1 MTTKTKHTAI
11 IPGEGT
17 DQQQRFMEVLN
28 PETISLIDL
37 GTTEWMK
44 FARKFS
50 AQVNFFDLENKP
62 DGNWEDFFVADS
74 DIKSLL
80 ENAEASQS
88 LNPHLALFVCFL
100 KLLDFS
106 KKHFNQ
112 LTQRHL
118 DFYYREILRIDKLAP
133 VSDQVHVIF
142 ELAKN
147 ISQEK
152 IDAETALD
160 AGKDTAG
167 KKLVYK
173 TTEELVANKTTV
185 AQLKNIYHHSDAQLK
200 GIKACEVANSSDG
213 QGAPA
218 PSGDLKWYPFGYLK
232 SAYTAETPELPD
244 ARLGFT
250 VASPVLLLKEGI
262 RTINLKISFKNNLAA
277 AVAQQAEKCLNIWLS
292 GEKKWLG
299 PFKTDA
305 SVQGKDL
312 NFVIALDESVEP
324 IIGYNPTVLGERLS
338 GSDPVMRF
346 VIDLK
351 APEGYPF
358 YTTLSAEKIKSIDI
372 NVSVSGIKSLE
383 LENDLGLLNAKKPFM
398 PFGPTPLKGSR
409 FIIKNQE
416 ALGKQWDSLNLTIN
430 WMNTPDSLK
439 SQYFAYRTESRG
451 DATVFDYRDAIKFK
465 KQGNRKFDD
474 AADNLIVSS
483 DAYFKAAVSVLSRNK
498 PATVSGDLVLF
509 TKVGDNYQ
517 CQFSVPNNQYDTT
530 QGGELQLSLNQS
542 FLQEMYP
549 RIYTMALQN
558 EKTTLIPKEPYVPM
572 IESMELSYSATAKA
586 AFNQAQ
592 NELAVDAGLKLFHE
606 QPFGQPEKPSGFVSD
621 LAVSLF
627 PNYPA
632 GGELYI
638 GLKDA
643 EPLQQVSLLFQI
655 FEGSEN
661 PESTGFAPGEKME
674 WSILSGDNWQVLNSN
689 YLIANRTDNFL
700 KSGIVKFSIPESATK
715 NNCSLPDGLHWIR
728 VRMNK
733 PYDTVCKIIDIKA
746 QAVLAEF
753 ENNGNELSHL
763 GSGIP
768 AGTIAKLVN
777 RVQEVKSVSQPFNSF
792 GGLSEESDAAF
803 YLRVSERLRHKNR
816 AITLWDYERL
826 ILQQFPEIHKA
837 RCLNHTSA
845 TSFLAPGNVTVV
857 VIPDI
862 VNRNVFDIY
871 QPRVSRA
878 TLNKVYDY
886 LAELSGLHVNLNIIN
901 PEYEEVTVSLKVR
914 FNPGFDENYYKKI
927 LEEDLTKM
935 LSPWAFGQTTDLR
948 FGTTLHQSVLL
959 SSIEKLAYVDYITD
973 LKISH
978 KGEVKKSISPSN
990 LKAILVSAKAHNIE
1004 VLSNDLC

>member
-1 MTTKTKHTAI
+1 MTTKTKYMAI

-17 DQQQRFMEVLN
+17 DQQQRFLEVLN
-28 PETISLIDL
+28 PTVISLMDF
-37 GTTEWMK
+37 GTTDWMT
-44 FARKFS
+44 FARKFA

-74 DIKSLL
+74 EVKSLL
-80 ENAEASQS
+80 ENAESNQS

-118 DFYYREILRIDKLAP
+118 DFYYREILKIDKRTP

-147 ISQEK
+147 TVQEK
-152 IDAETALD
+152 IDSATALD
-160 AGKDTAG
+160 AGKDALG

-173 TTEELVANKTTV
+173 TTEELIANKTTV
-185 AQLKNIYHHSDAQLK
+185 AQIKNLYHHAEPNLK
-200 GIKACEVANSSDG
+200 GIKACEVANSFDG
-213 QGAPA
+213 LGAPA

-232 SAYTAETPELPD
+232 NTYTAEMPELPD
-244 ARLGFT
+244 ARLGFA
-250 VASPVLLLKEGI
+250 VASPVLLLNEGI
-262 RTINLKISFKNNLAA
+262 RTISLRITFKNNLAA
-277 AVAQQAEKCLNIWLS
+277 AVAQQAEKCLNVWLS

-299 PFKTDA
+299 PFKADV
-305 SVQGKDL
+305 SPQGKDL
-312 NFVIALDESVEP
+312 NFVIALDESVDP
-324 IIGYNPTVLGERLS
+324 VINYNPAVLGERFS
-338 GSDPVMRF
+338 GSDPVARF
-346 VIDLK
+346 IIDPK
-351 APEGYPF
+351 TPEGYPF
-358 YTTLSAEKIKSIDI
+358 YAALSAEKIKNITI

-383 LENDLGLLNAKKPFM
+383 LENDLGMLNAKKPFM

-409 FIIKNQE
+409 FTIKNQE

-465 KQGNRKFDD
+465 KQGNRKFAD
-474 AADNLIVSS
+474 AAANLIVSS
-483 DAYFKAAVSVLSRNK
+483 DAYFKASVSVLSRNK
-498 PATVSGDLVLF
+498 WSNVSSDLVLF
-509 TKVGDNYQ
+509 TKNGDNYR
-517 CQFSVPNNQYDTT
+517 CQFSVTNNQFDTT
-530 QGGELQLSLNQS
+530 QGGQLQMSLNQS

-558 EKTTLIPKEPYVPM
+558 EKTTLIPKEPYLPM

-586 AFNQAQ
+586 AFNPAQ
-592 NELAVDAGLKLFHE
+592 NDLPVEPGLKLFHE
-606 QPFGQPEKPSGFVSD
+606 QPFGQTEKQSGYIPDSNILLVP
-621 LAVSLF
+621 A
-627 PNYPA
+627 YPA

-643 EPLQQVSLLFQI
+643 QPLQQVSLLFQI

-661 PESTGFAPGEKME
+661 PESAGFAPGEKME
-674 WSILSGDNWQVLNSN
+674 WSILCNDEWQTLNSN
-689 YLIANRTDNFL
+689 YLIANNTDNFL
-700 KSGIVKFSIPESATK
+700 KSGIVKFSISENATTG
-715 NNCSLPDGLHWIR
+715 NRSLPEGLHWIR
-728 VRMNK
+728 VRMDK
-733 PYDTVCKIIDIKA
+733 PYDTVCKIIDIRA
-746 QAVLAEF
+746 QAVLAQF
-753 ENNGNELSHL
+753 ENSGNDLSHL
-763 GSGIP
+763 KTGIP

-777 RVQEVKSVSQPFNSF
+777 RVQEVKSVSQPFSSF
-792 GGLSEESDAAF
+792 GGLSEESNTAF

-826 ILQQFPEIHKA
+826 ILQQFPEIHKV

-845 TSFLAPGNVTVV
+845 TSFLAPGHVTVV

-886 LAELSGLHVNLNIIN
+886 LAALSGLHVNLNIIN
-901 PEYEEVTVSLKVR
+901 PEYEKVTVSLKVR
-914 FNPGFDENYYKKI
+914 FNPGFDENYYQKT
-927 LEEDLTKM
+927 LHDDLTKM
-935 LSPWAFGQTTDLR
+935 LSPWAFERTTDLQ
-948 FGTTLHQSVLL
+948 FGTTLHQSVLI
-959 SSIEKLAYVDYITD
+959 SSIEKLPYVDYITD

-978 KGEVKKSISPSN
+978 KGEIKTSISPSN
-990 LKAILVSAKAHNIE
+990 LKAILVSAKAHHIE
-1004 VLSNDLC
+1004 VLPKDLC